1 MDGTQKNEAV
11 FAHGCFW
18 QRREVVLTLTAHS
31 VMMVLWKYEPW
42 GWTLVF
48 LVLCWDWDIKH
59 RGPWE
64 SNESVPLCNPELMA
78 FILALAFTV
87 QIQSSQ
93 RDETTDGHYRHL
105 TCPSIVLPAVST
117 ETGWL
122 ETTTG
127 RKSYRVFPSTE
138 AMGSKMSF
146 AFSAMHNTLANGTKY
161 KNFESC
167 QYFKEHMLKT
177 WLLTFQ
183 NLVCNI
189 CLDRMK
195 SRIKIASREHDLK
208 KTYLFLKCLL
218 RNNLSN
224 MK

>member
-1 MDGTQKNEAV
+1 
-11 FAHGCFW
+11 
-18 QRREVVLTLTAHS
+18 
-31 VMMVLWKYEPW
+31 MMVLWKYEPW

-48 LVLCWDWDIKH
+48 LVLCWNWDIKH

-64 SNESVPLCNPELMA
+64 NNESVPLCNPELMA

-93 RDETTDGHYRHL
+93 RDETTDGHYGHL
-105 TCPSIVLPAVST
+105 TCPSIFLPAASK

-146 AFSAMHNTLANGTKY
+146 ASSAIHNTLANGSRY

-189 CLDRMK
+189 CLIEWKVESKLLQGTMIWK
-195 SRIKIASREHDLK
+195 KPTCFWNAS
-208 KTYLFLKCLL
+208 
-218 RNNLSN
+218 
-224 MK
+224 